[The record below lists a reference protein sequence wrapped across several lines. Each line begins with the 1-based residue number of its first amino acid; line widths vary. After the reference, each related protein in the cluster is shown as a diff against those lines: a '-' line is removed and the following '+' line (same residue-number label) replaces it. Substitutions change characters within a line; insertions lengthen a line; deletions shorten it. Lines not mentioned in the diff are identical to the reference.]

1 MSQYRYDINLA
12 KVNAKRTMFRIPHN
26 YKTTMNAGDLIPV
39 KCVEVLPGDT
49 WADKVSAVIRELTLL
64 NPVMDNLYIQFDA
77 FFVPYRIIWNQTK
90 QFFGENETGI
100 WTQTNDYSM
109 PCGYLNLGDTTNQLE
124 SGSLGDYFGL
134 PVNASNH
141 DDTSDINYLPLR
153 AYAMIWNYYYMA
165 ETTQAPILF
174 SKESNVEFGT
184 ALASGYA
191 SKPLKVNRFADL
203 FTTALP
209 QPQKGENVPFL
220 SDYLPVVAR
229 NIDSLDRDTVIP
241 SDIMDG
247 SLINFIQPDG
257 TPLFENQGG
266 GYSGNLVI
274 DNKQLMMDGESPA
287 IQGSG
292 GVVPGN
298 LFAATVDARL
308 KNINELRIAFA
319 TQQYFEL
326 LGRTGSR
333 YGERI
338 RGLFGVNTPSEIINI
353 PQYLGSIKKLINV
366 SQVLATADSTNA
378 TLGTTGAYSH
388 TAIRNEH
395 LYTGSFTEYGYIM
408 VLAHVRSDNNYSQ
421 GIPKLF
427 SKKTQWD
434 IYNPIFANIG
444 NVAIKNKEIYF
455 KDIGTVDNEVFG
467 YAEAWYEYKY
477 QPNIVTG
484 YMRPGVSSGF
494 SSWTYG
500 RVFEDTPVLNSEF
513 TTQTAEEVDRTI
525 AVESSI
531 SNQFKLDIFY
541 DATASRIMPLYSIP
555 GLNKI

>member
-12 KVNAKRTMFRIPHN
+12 KVNAKRTMFKVPHN

-77 FFVPYRIIWNQTK
+77 FFVPNRIIWNQTK

-100 WTQTNDYSM
+100 WTQTNDYTIPSAKLVLHDNSNM
-109 PCGYLNLGDTTNQLE
+109 LS

-134 PVNASNH
+134 PVNV
-141 DDTSDINYLPLR
+141 DDEAEETFNYLPLR

-184 ALASGYA
+184 LLQQGYE

-229 NIDSLDRDTVIP
+229 NLNSLNREQVIP
-241 SDIMDG
+241 SDIMD
-247 SLINFIQPDG
+247 SSVIDFIQPNGSQLPQG
-257 TPLFENQGG
+257 TAT
-266 GYSGNLVI
+266 GNLGI
-274 DNKQLMMDGESPA
+274 DGGQLMTETSSQFAGEGSAVPA
-287 IQGSG
+287 
-292 GVVPGN
+292 N

-308 KNINELRIAFA
+308 KDINSLRIAIA

-338 RGLFGVNTPSEIINI
+338 RGLFGVNTPSEVINI

-366 SQVLATADSTNA
+366 SQVLATADSANA

-388 TAIRNEH
+388 TAIRDEH

-408 VLAHVRSDNNYSQ
+408 ILAHVRSDNTYCQ
-421 GIPKLF
+421 GVPKLF
-427 SKKTQWD
+427 SKKTQYD
-434 IYNPIFANIG
+434 IYNPIFANMG
-444 NVAIKNKEIYF
+444 NVAILNKELNF
-455 KDIGTVDNEVFG
+455 KDIVSVDNEVFG
-467 YAEAWYEYKY
+467 YAEAWYEYKH

-484 YMRPGVSSGF
+484 FMRPGIANGF
-494 SSWTYG
+494 SSWTYT
-500 RVFEDTPVLNSEF
+500 RVFDDTPVLNSEF

-541 DATASRIMPLYSIP
+541 NATASRIMPLYSIP